1 MGPFWGDVGRIHPY
15 QGRGAQLADV
25 GSGKMPHLS
34 VGATPESLA
43 MANSI
48 DLHVGKRLRR
58 RRRLLGLTQQQLA
71 ESIGIRFQQI
81 QKYECG
87 ANRVTASRLYE
98 LAVALNVPVG
108 YFFEGLQVG
117 QAPGQPN
124 AQPANDRELIAAD
137 VLSQKETLE
146 LIRAYYKLGERP
158 RRRLLDLAKALQDE
172 NTDAA

>member
-1 MGPFWGDVGRIHPY
+1 
-15 QGRGAQLADV
+15 
-25 GSGKMPHLS
+25 
-34 VGATPESLA
+34 

-98 LAVALNVPVG
+98 LAVALNVPVN
-108 YFFEGLQVG
+108 YFFEGLQANDPAGAVD
-117 QAPGQPN
+117 

-172 NTDAA
+172 STDAA

>member
-1 MGPFWGDVGRIHPY
+1 
-15 QGRGAQLADV
+15 
-25 GSGKMPHLS
+25 
-34 VGATPESLA
+34 
-43 MANSI
+43 MANAI

-98 LAVALNVPVG
+98 LAVALNVPVN
-108 YFFEGLQVG
+108 YFFEGLQ
-117 QAPGQPN
+117 QAATSPTAPG
-124 AQPANDRELIAAD
+124 APANDRDLIAAD

-172 NTDAA
+172 STDAA

>member
-1 MGPFWGDVGRIHPY
+1 
-15 QGRGAQLADV
+15 
-25 GSGKMPHLS
+25 
-34 VGATPESLA
+34 
-43 MANSI
+43 MANAI

-98 LAVALNVPVG
+98 LAVALNVPVN
-108 YFFEGLQVG
+108 YYFEGLQHAG
-117 QAPGQPN
+117 AAAGGDGS
-124 AQPANDRELIAAD
+124 PANDRDMIAAD

-172 NTDAA
+172 GSDAA

>member
-1 MGPFWGDVGRIHPY
+1 
-15 QGRGAQLADV
+15 
-25 GSGKMPHLS
+25 
-34 VGATPESLA
+34 
-43 MANSI
+43 MANAI

-87 ANRVTASRLYE
+87 ANRVTASRLFE
-98 LAVALNVPVG
+98 LSVALNVPVN
-108 YFFEGLQVG
+108 YFFEGLQSMNS
-117 QAPGQPN
+117 APVPG
-124 AQPANDRELIAAD
+124 APANDLIAAD

-146 LIRAYYKLGERP
+146 LIRAYYRLSERP

-172 NTDAA
+172 STDAA

>member
-1 MGPFWGDVGRIHPY
+1 MRI
-15 QGRGAQLADV
+15 AV
-25 GSGKMPHLS
+25 VLS
-34 VGATPESLA
+34 EGTDPWWAGVKYESVLP
-43 MANSI
+43 MANAI

-98 LAVALNVPVG
+98 LAVALNVPVN
-108 YFFEGLQVG
+108 YFFEGLSQVAVG
-117 QAPGQPN
+117 ATPG
-124 AQPANDRELIAAD
+124 APANDRDLIAAD

-158 RRRLLDLAKALQDE
+158 RRRLLDLAKALQEE
-172 NTDAA
+172 NHDAA

>member
-1 MGPFWGDVGRIHPY
+1 
-15 QGRGAQLADV
+15 
-25 GSGKMPHLS
+25 
-34 VGATPESLA
+34 
-43 MANSI
+43 MANAI

-98 LAVALNVPVG
+98 LAVALNVPVN
-108 YFFEGLQVG
+108 YYFEGLNQVAVG
-117 QAPGQPN
+117 ANTPG
-124 AQPANDRELIAAD
+124 APANDRDMIAAD

-158 RRRLLDLAKALQDE
+158 RRRLLDLAKALQEE
-172 NTDAA
+172 NHDAA

>member
-1 MGPFWGDVGRIHPY
+1 MK
-15 QGRGAQLADV
+15 GA
-25 GSGKMPHLS
+25 SP
-34 VGATPESLA
+34 
-43 MANSI
+43 MANAT

-98 LAVALNVPVG
+98 LAVALTVPVN
-108 YFFEGLQVG
+108 YFFEGL
-117 QAPGQPN
+117 APIEAGSTATPG
-124 AQPANDRELIAAD
+124 APANDRDLIAAD

-172 NTDAA
+172 STDAA

>member
-1 MGPFWGDVGRIHPY
+1 
-15 QGRGAQLADV
+15 
-25 GSGKMPHLS
+25 
-34 VGATPESLA
+34 
-43 MANSI
+43 MANDI

-87 ANRVTASRLYE
+87 ANRVTASRLFE
-98 LAVALNVPVG
+98 LALSLNVPVG
-108 YFFEGLQVG
+108 YFFEGMPAVADANA
-117 QAPGQPN
+117 APQN
-124 AQPANDRELIAAD
+124 VANDRDLIAAD
-137 VLSQKETLE
+137 VLSQKETRE

-158 RRRLLDLAKALQDE
+158 RRRLLDLAKALQEE

>member
-1 MGPFWGDVGRIHPY
+1 
-15 QGRGAQLADV
+15 
-25 GSGKMPHLS
+25 
-34 VGATPESLA
+34 
-43 MANSI
+43 MANEI

-98 LAVALNVPVG
+98 LSVSLNVPVG
-108 YFFEGLQVG
+108 YFFEGLTQVAEAAG
-117 QAPGQPN
+117 APAN
-124 AQPANDRELIAAD
+124 VANDRELIAAD

-172 NTDAA
+172 STDAA

>member
-1 MGPFWGDVGRIHPY
+1 MGEPPLRK
-15 QGRGAQLADV
+15 GA
-25 GSGKMPHLS
+25 LS
-34 VGATPESLA
+34 
-43 MANSI
+43 MANAT

-98 LAVALNVPVG
+98 LAVALNVPVN
-108 YFFEGLQVG
+108 YFFEGL
-117 QAPGQPN
+117 APAEASAAATPG
-124 AQPANDRELIAAD
+124 APANDRDLIAAD

-172 NTDAA
+172 STDAA

>member
-1 MGPFWGDVGRIHPY
+1 
-15 QGRGAQLADV
+15 
-25 GSGKMPHLS
+25 
-34 VGATPESLA
+34 
-43 MANSI
+43 MANAI

-98 LAVALNVPVG
+98 LSVSLNVPVN
-108 YFFEGLQVG
+108 YFFEGLQ
-117 QAPGQPN
+117 QAEADAASQH
-124 AQPANDRELIAAD
+124 PANDRDLIAAD

-146 LIRAYYKLGERP
+146 LIRVYYKLGERP
-158 RRRLLDLAKALQDE
+158 RRRLLDLAKSLQE
-172 NTDAA
+172 ETTDAA

>member
-1 MGPFWGDVGRIHPY
+1 
-15 QGRGAQLADV
+15 
-25 GSGKMPHLS
+25 
-34 VGATPESLA
+34 

-87 ANRVTASRLYE
+87 ANRVTASRLFE
-98 LAVALNVPVG
+98 LSVALNVPVN
-108 YFFEGLQVG
+108 YFFEGLQ
-117 QAPGQPN
+117 QAAPAPG
-124 AQPANDRELIAAD
+124 ALAAPANDRDLIAAD

-172 NTDAA
+172 STDAA

>member
-1 MGPFWGDVGRIHPY
+1 
-15 QGRGAQLADV
+15 
-25 GSGKMPHLS
+25 
-34 VGATPESLA
+34 
-43 MANSI
+43 MANAI

-98 LAVALNVPVG
+98 LAVALNVPVN
-108 YFFEGLQVG
+108 YFFEGLAAV
-117 QAPGQPN
+117 AATPG
-124 AQPANDRELIAAD
+124 APANDRELIAAD

-158 RRRLLDLAKALQDE
+158 RRRLLDLAKSLQDE
-172 NTDAA
+172 NHDAA

>member
-1 MGPFWGDVGRIHPY
+1 
-15 QGRGAQLADV
+15 
-25 GSGKMPHLS
+25 
-34 VGATPESLA
+34 
-43 MANSI
+43 MANTT

-58 RRRLLGLTQQQLA
+58 RRRLLGMTQQQLA

-87 ANRVTASRLYE
+87 ANRVTASRLHE

-108 YFFEGLQVG
+108 YFFEGLNLG
-117 QAPGQPN
+117 PSDASPN
-124 AQPANDRELIAAD
+124 AQPANDRDLIAAD

-158 RRRLLDLAKALQDE
+158 RRRLLDLAKALQE
-172 NTDAA
+172 ESSDAA

>member
-1 MGPFWGDVGRIHPY
+1 
-15 QGRGAQLADV
+15 
-25 GSGKMPHLS
+25 
-34 VGATPESLA
+34 
-43 MANSI
+43 MANEI

-98 LAVALNVPVG
+98 LSVSLNVPVG
-108 YFFEGLQVG
+108 YFFEGLAVAADAAG
-117 QAPGQPN
+117 APP
-124 AQPANDRELIAAD
+124 AVANDRDLIAAD